1 MSFVFTP
8 VERPNQVAYDE
19 KQEMDT
25 DDDEDRML
33 DSADEASD
41 RELCMMSPS
50 LPMRSGDGHCM
61 PSQTW

>member
-8 VERPNQVAYDE
+8 VERPNQVACDE

-33 DSADEASD
+33 DSADESSD
-41 RELCMMSPS
+41 REL
-50 LPMRSGDGHCM
+50 
-61 PSQTW
+61 